1 MGQFAYISERIP
13 LLQQPNFLSILFFHF
28 FLRLSITL
36 FSSNHTAVCT
46 EILIPTIH
54 TFFNGFSFHTGYF
67 GKYSNKELAHWIYFP
82 FCRQRFYVIIFNV
95 QAYPFGIEHFYHFKH
110 LQCITSQS

>member
-1 MGQFAYISERIP
+1 MLIYLTVSKLSFNKYYIYFSQSVNARMGQFAYISERIP

-54 TFFNGFSFHTGYF
+54 TFFNGFLSI
-67 GKYSNKELAHWIYFP
+67 LATSARI
-82 FCRQRFYVIIFNV
+82 VIRN
-95 QAYPFGIEHFYHFKH
+95 
-110 LQCITSQS
+110 